1 MRKFNLI
8 ECAGNIFQLDP
19 PPDNSPNTS
28 CILVIFGGTGDLTH
42 RKLMPA
48 LYNLLCN
55 KQLPR
60 NLAIVALGRRDINND
75 EYKYGVYESIMKFA
89 RFDLE
94 ETSWS
99 KLRDKIYYKKLNFTD
114 SSDFDALKTFLD
126 QLDQEH
132 GTEGNRVYYL
142 AVAPEFFGAITEK
155 LNENGMAKNEGPWQ
169 RVVIEKPFGRDLP
182 SAQKL
187 NRVITGVFTERNTYR
202 IDHYLGKEMLQ
213 NIMVIRFAN
222 MLFEPIWNN
231 QFIDN
236 IQITSCETVGVGSR
250 GNYYEQ
256 AGALRDM
263 VQNHLLQLLTLT
275 AIEPPASLDTES
287 IRDEKVKVLRSLE
300 QFSTNEVYKN
310 VVRGQYGPGFIN
322 KEPVPGYRQEKNVSP
337 TSTTETFVAFKANI
351 HNFRWANVPFYIRT
365 GKRVPI
371 KSTEIILQFKP
382 LPQVLYAR
390 LFGQLNPNL
399 LVIKIQP
406 EEGVFFQFNAK
417 KPGTESIIV
426 PVQMDFC
433 QNCRLDN
440 NSPEAYERLLFD
452 VTRGDSTLFA
462 RWDEVEYSWRFIDN
476 IASAWQEQQP
486 GFPNYAAGAIGPAA
500 AQTLLE
506 RGGRNWLHTGEVI
519 T

>member
-1 MRKFNLI
+1 MRNPSLI
-8 ECAGNIFQLDP
+8 ECVGNIFQLNP
-19 PPDNSPNTS
+19 HPDNSQDSS

-55 KQLPR
+55 QQLPR
-60 NLAIVALGRRDINND
+60 NLAIVALGRRDITND
-75 EYKYGVYESIMKFA
+75 EYNYGVYESMIKYA
-89 RFDLE
+89 RFDME
-94 ETSWS
+94 ETSWN
-99 KLRDKIYYKKLNFTD
+99 KLRNRIYYKKLNFTD
-114 SSDFDALKTFLD
+114 GSVFVELKTFLE
-126 QLDQEH
+126 QLDDEH
-132 GTEGNRVYYL
+132 GTGGNRIYYL
-142 AVAPEFFGAITEK
+142 AVAPEFFGVITEK
-155 LNENGMAKNEGPWQ
+155 LNENGMAKNEESWQ

-256 AGALRDM
+256 SGALRDM
-263 VQNHLLQLLTLT
+263 VQNHMMQLLTLT
-275 AIEPPASLDTES
+275 AIEPPAGLDNES

-300 QFSTNEVYKN
+300 QFSPDEVFKN
-310 VVRGQYGPGFIN
+310 VVRGQYGPGTIN
-322 KEPVPGYRQEKNVSP
+322 NEPVHGYRQEKNVSP
-337 TSTTETFVAFKANI
+337 ESATETFVAFKAYI

-371 KSTEIILQFKP
+371 KSTEIIIQFKP

-417 KPGTESIIV
+417 KPGTENIIV

-452 VTRGDSTLFA
+452 VMRGDSTLFA

-476 IASAWQEQQP
+476 IASTWQERQP
-486 GFPNYAAGAIGPAA
+486 EFPNYAAGSIGPAA

-506 RGGRNWLHTGEVI
+506 RDGRDWLHTGEVI
-519 T
+519 K